1 MTDLTDQHII
11 SSILEKTGILENKS
25 LLVEIIED
33 ELKLE
38 MMERFDVVE
47 IKPTDDNDPLTYGLD
62 ASTYFDLYCASK
74 IQPRFYKTITS
85 AQRSTLLPDLPP
97 IAESVP
103 GYDINAWIGMFGP
116 AGLPKPIVEKLY
128 GEVTRSLKKPDL
140 AKQMADQGVEPW
152 LATPQEFAARLR
164 TDYDQ
169 LGRAFKIIATPKK

>member
-33 ELKLE
+33 EIKLE

-85 AQRSTLLPDLPP
+85 AQRSYIRQLTANDS
-97 IAESVP
+97 IFF
-103 GYDINAWIGMFGP
+103 D
-116 AGLPKPIVEKLY
+116 
-128 GEVTRSLKKPDL
+128 VTRTDDFVQRWEINLELSASAAETYQVKHLSFT
-140 AKQMADQGVEPW
+140 VEIGIRDPYP
-152 LATPQEFAARLR
+152 LVIR
-164 TDYDQ
+164 
-169 LGRAFKIIATPKK
+169 

>member
-33 ELKLE
+33 EIKLE

-62 ASTYFDLYCASK
+62 ASTYFDLYCASR

-85 AQRSTLLPDLPP
+85 AQRSYIRQLTANDS
-97 IAESVP
+97 IFF
-103 GYDINAWIGMFGP
+103 D
-116 AGLPKPIVEKLY
+116 
-128 GEVTRSLKKPDL
+128 VTRTDDFVQRWEINLELSASAAETYQVKHLSFT
-140 AKQMADQGVEPW
+140 VEIGIRDPYP
-152 LATPQEFAARLR
+152 LVVR
-164 TDYDQ
+164 
-169 LGRAFKIIATPKK
+169 

>member
-33 ELKLE
+33 EIKLE

-62 ASTYFDLYCASK
+62 ASTYFDLYCASR

-85 AQRSTLLPDLPP
+85 TQRSFIRQLTANDS
-97 IAESVP
+97 IFF
-103 GYDINAWIGMFGP
+103 D
-116 AGLPKPIVEKLY
+116 
-128 GEVTRSLKKPDL
+128 VTRTDDFVQRWEINLELSASAAETYQVKHLSFT
-140 AKQMADQGVEPW
+140 VEIGIRDPYP
-152 LATPQEFAARLR
+152 LVIR
-164 TDYDQ
+164 
-169 LGRAFKIIATPKK
+169 

>member
-33 ELKLE
+33 EIKLE

-85 AQRSTLLPDLPP
+85 AQRSFIRQLTANDS
-97 IAESVP
+97 IFF
-103 GYDINAWIGMFGP
+103 D
-116 AGLPKPIVEKLY
+116 
-128 GEVTRSLKKPDL
+128 VTRTDDFVQLWEIKLELSSS
-140 AKQMADQGVEPW
+140 AA
-152 LATPQEFAARLR
+152 ATYQVNHLSFTIEIGIRDPYPMVVR
-164 TDYDQ
+164 
-169 LGRAFKIIATPKK
+169 

>member
-11 SSILEKTGILENKS
+11 TSILEKTGILENKS

-33 ELKLE
+33 EIKLE

-85 AQRSTLLPDLPP
+85 TQRSFIRQLTANDS
-97 IAESVP
+97 IFF
-103 GYDINAWIGMFGP
+103 D
-116 AGLPKPIVEKLY
+116 
-128 GEVTRSLKKPDL
+128 VTRTDDFVQRWEINLELSASAAETYQVKHLSFT
-140 AKQMADQGVEPW
+140 VEIGIRDPYP
-152 LATPQEFAARLR
+152 LVIR
-164 TDYDQ
+164 
-169 LGRAFKIIATPKK
+169 